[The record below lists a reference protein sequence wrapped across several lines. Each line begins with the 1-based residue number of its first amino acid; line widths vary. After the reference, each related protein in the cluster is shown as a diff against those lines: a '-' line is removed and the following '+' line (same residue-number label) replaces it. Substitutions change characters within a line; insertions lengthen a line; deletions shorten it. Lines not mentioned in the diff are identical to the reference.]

1 MGTASDACTKIHK
14 GLRKALFELSCCAG
28 KTDGLSDDDVISLAK
43 LFNEV
48 MRFVELHNRNEELYV
63 LPLLVKKFSAS
74 SKRAEKEHFLID
86 KQIEFL
92 KRNFNNLVSSS
103 IKERKL
109 KTEVF
114 YHLLNDFI
122 SAFLQNMLNRE
133 LDTSKLLRENCSED
147 ELNSSLKKFIKN
159 TSPQDLMMMFR
170 YILPALNRTEVVEL
184 ITHIKQTAHQP
195 AFNAV
200 MVLAGS
206 ILSADEY
213 DYLMENL
220 IKKTGSTDK
229 VWEAV
234 AYQ

>member
-1 MGTASDACTKIHK
+1 MGTGSDLCTKIHK
-14 GLRKALFELSCCAG
+14 GMRKALFELSCCAG
-28 KTDGLSDDDVISLAK
+28 KTDGLSDEDIISLAK

-48 MRFVELHNRNEELYV
+48 MRYLEVHNRNEELYI
-63 LPLLVKKFSAS
+63 LPLLEKKISTS
-74 SKRAEKEHFLID
+74 LIIAEKQHHLMD

-103 IKERKL
+103 VKERKL
-109 KTEVF
+109 KAEVF

-122 SAFLQNMLNRE
+122 SAHLQYLLNRE
-133 LDTSKLLRENCSED
+133 LDTVKMLRENCSTE
-147 ELNSSLKKFIKN
+147 ELNSALNNFIRN

-184 ITHIKQTAHQP
+184 INRIKQTAHQP

-213 DYLMENL
+213 NYLMENL
-220 IKKTGSTDK
+220 ITKTGSTDK

-234 AYQ
+234 A

>member
-1 MGTASDACTKIHK
+1 MGTGSDLNTKIHK

-28 KTDGLSDDDVISLAK
+28 KTDGLSDEDIISLAK

-48 MRFVELHNRNEELYV
+48 MRYLEVHNRNEELYI
-63 LPLLVKKFSAS
+63 LPLLEKKITTSL
-74 SKRAEKEHFLID
+74 KIAEKQHHLMD

-103 IKERKL
+103 VKERKL
-109 KTEVF
+109 KAEVF

-122 SAFLQNMLNRE
+122 SAHLQYLLNRE
-133 LDTSKLLRENCSED
+133 LDTVKMLRENCSTE
-147 ELNSSLKKFIKN
+147 ELNSALNNFIRN

-184 ITHIKQTAHQP
+184 ITSIKQTAHQQ

-206 ILSADEY
+206 ILSANEY
-213 DYLMENL
+213 NYLIENL
-220 IKKTGSTDK
+220 ITKTGSTDK

-234 AYQ
+234 A